1 MWNNVK
7 QDASF
12 INFLQ
17 KLLTMF
23 CLHTYVNQ
31 IQQTDQLQA
40 NVEKRNIG
48 NEQSNVKHRIGNAMK
63 FTR

>member
-1 MWNNVK
+1 
-7 QDASF
+7 
-12 INFLQ
+12 
-17 KLLTMF
+17 MF